1 MAQLVRADA
10 PVDIAQANEG
20 LRQEILVR
28 QVPRRLYEDQDLLGL
43 TNTAET
49 EGVARQKALG
59 DVQGMLGKSF
69 VKQLQAL
76 HSMIFLKTT
85 LKEAKSMKATELV
98 VTLGKSTGG
107 SWHQIDLVGE
117 RDLWGSRS
125 NAGSGGSCA
134 GSAFQE
140 DTDADAGRAL
150 VSQPPMLPLE
160 TTHGDGEQGSEG
172 SEFEAAQCSSGI
184 SGRMSEVVTPGS
196 SADVI
201 DVGADAGSASPDASF
216 NGDDVSAYGSLAT
229 ASLAAGAVGD
239 RSQGYTGDWPSP
251 FGWDRRSRSNA
262 GSGGSCAGTALDE
275 DTDADLDMSGSRLG
289 SPLTPAAIASEAD
302 QEAETQSVAVEIGDM
317 RSRRIYTCTF
327 RWCAT
332 QHMSP
337 QQMWERVGLR
347 GILDACWDAFGA
359 LQLSLRYRGFDCFLQ
374 GHLPELPHA
383 GQSIIL
389 RVTVQ
394 EFLQGQTVIHYS
406 CTWSLKAAEGLTPL
420 QIWDCLGIAG
430 PLQTAMTQH
439 GQLSLDA
446 PAHADVCLS
455 RAIRQED
462 MSGRPVPQI
471 TPPPRMLPRILPGL
485 SVDAGRDVLDRL
497 TSCFVPTYSF
507 WTDVA
512 RLGTWVRV
520 QEMQRLGCCIRS
532 DAMAGRVQP
541 CIGGKKR
548 TITFSGEDPEQ
559 KAKVC
564 AAVERLQRRAT
575 NMSPADLD
583 AAVHRLRRR
592 FSQPRGHGLTA
603 EKLKLGGQ
611 LRHLQMT
618 QADQV
623 LHGSGLRLALQEV
636 KSLARYLTLREES
649 ASGPGCVLAARP
661 SFAAVEEWIMSEFHF
676 CHSRREEDPSAQR
689 LCSRICQQNLPV
701 AIANCVLFSLLPKIL
716 GVTFSLETDVFE
728 AVVKAL
734 GFDDCILKPE
744 IPLAGSLEAV
754 LKRSLP
760 ESSWKSFPYRTLI
773 RPGTSKTRMLA
784 IALRSIWLH
793 SEQIASTLQRNAA
806 TLDVRAR
813 SRAAVQL
820 LSQTLEGVGEFVA
833 GHVLNL
839 LTQAQKQEP
848 PLYDAE
854 LQCVVG
860 NGTMAALHRLFPHRN
875 MASQKEYMDAIQLLR
890 KHVLRPQ
897 FAPRAEEL
905 HLSNVEHALCEFN
918 KWRLGCLW
926 MAAKRGLRTSEP
938 GLRPRRARRA
948 LASLTSRP

>member
-1 MAQLVRADA
+1 
-10 PVDIAQANEG
+10 
-20 LRQEILVR
+20 
-28 QVPRRLYEDQDLLGL
+28 
-43 TNTAET
+43 
-49 EGVARQKALG
+49 
-59 DVQGMLGKSF
+59 
-69 VKQLQAL
+69 
-76 HSMIFLKTT
+76 
-85 LKEAKSMKATELV
+85 
-98 VTLGKSTGG
+98 
-107 SWHQIDLVGE
+107 
-117 RDLWGSRS
+117 
-125 NAGSGGSCA
+125 
-134 GSAFQE
+134 
-140 DTDADAGRAL
+140 
-150 VSQPPMLPLE
+150 MLPLE

-462 MSGRPVPQI
+462 MSG
-471 TPPPRMLPRILPGL
+471 
-485 SVDAGRDVLDRL
+485 
-497 TSCFVPTYSF
+497 
-507 WTDVA
+507 
-512 RLGTWVRV
+512 
-520 QEMQRLGCCIRS
+520 
-532 DAMAGRVQP
+532 
-541 CIGGKKR
+541 
-548 TITFSGEDPEQ
+548 SG
-559 KAKVC
+559 
-564 AAVERLQRRAT
+564 
-575 NMSPADLD
+575 
-583 AAVHRLRRR
+583 
-592 FSQPRGHGLTA
+592 
-603 EKLKLGGQ
+603 
-611 LRHLQMT
+611 
-618 QADQV
+618 
-623 LHGSGLRLALQEV
+623 
-636 KSLARYLTLREES
+636 
-649 ASGPGCVLAARP
+649 AS
-661 SFAAVEEWIMSEFHF
+661 S
-676 CHSRREEDPSAQR
+676 
-689 LCSRICQQNLPV
+689 
-701 AIANCVLFSLLPKIL
+701 
-716 GVTFSLETDVFE
+716 
-728 AVVKAL
+728 
-734 GFDDCILKPE
+734 
-744 IPLAGSLEAV
+744 
-754 LKRSLP
+754 
-760 ESSWKSFPYRTLI
+760 
-773 RPGTSKTRMLA
+773 
-784 IALRSIWLH
+784 
-793 SEQIASTLQRNAA
+793 
-806 TLDVRAR
+806 
-813 SRAAVQL
+813 
-820 LSQTLEGVGEFVA
+820 
-833 GHVLNL
+833 
-839 LTQAQKQEP
+839 
-848 PLYDAE
+848 
-854 LQCVVG
+854 
-860 NGTMAALHRLFPHRN
+860 
-875 MASQKEYMDAIQLLR
+875 
-890 KHVLRPQ
+890 
-897 FAPRAEEL
+897 
-905 HLSNVEHALCEFN
+905 
-918 KWRLGCLW
+918 
-926 MAAKRGLRTSEP
+926 
-938 GLRPRRARRA
+938 
-948 LASLTSRP
+948 